1 MFEIITGVA
10 GLLGLS
16 VSQLSKLYKDY
27 RNRYQDSKSATL
39 LKARHFAGEKIAND
53 GLLKQATMLYYDAR
67 GFKETGMSE
76 YIIATD
82 GHTLHSAMAVLPEW
96 IGLINPLDNTHEI
109 ASFIPVHPPKVEFAQ
124 EQVLHLLHTIEL
136 MNLRL
141 WGGPIYRL
149 LNVDLSSRLT
159 KSSFAEVDFLH
170 YRFTVGLVV
179 DELVDAL
186 SKYDFSVDKVLA
198 NANSLL
204 PVRNRVLPDGQSLLN
219 FRERICAGGI
229 TMVFAM
235 PRPKPYNDF
244 IFPIQQRS
252 ASVADGQGMLSII
265 PRGFHES
272 LTDQQK
278 DVAPS
283 ISCYREVYEELF
295 GGKEVEK
302 HTERLRHDWFFG
314 ERQMRW
320 FIDHKESYELICTCF
335 GVDMVSGNYQF
346 GTVLIIHDEE
356 YWDTFGREMEANWE
370 GKERTTRIIST
381 KDSAAVEK
389 LIKQGNWTGEGL
401 QTLCEGLFYLKKK
414 YPRRLSLPNI
424 KRIVPNS

>member
-16 VSQLSKLYKDY
+16 VSQLSKLYKGY

-39 LKARHFAGEKIAND
+39 LKARQFAGEKVAND
-53 GLLKQATMLYYDAR
+53 GLLKQATKRYYDAR
-67 GFKETGMSE
+67 GFKETGLSE
-76 YIIATD
+76 YSVAVD
-82 GHTLHSAMAVLPEW
+82 GHTVHSGMAVLPEW
-96 IGLINPLDNTHEI
+96 IGLNNPLNDTHES
-109 ASFIPVHPPKVEFAQ
+109 ASFLPIQPPKVEFVQ

-149 LNVDLSSRLT
+149 LNVDFSSGLT
-159 KSSFAEVDFLH
+159 RSSFAEVDFLH
-170 YRFTVGLVV
+170 YRFTVGLVI

-204 PVRNRVLPDGQSLLN
+204 PVRNRILPDGQSLLG
-219 FRERICAGGI
+219 FQERICAGGI

-252 ASVADGQGMLSII
+252 AIVADGHGMLSII

-283 ISCYREVYEELF
+283 ISCYREIYEELF
-295 GGKEVEK
+295 GGKEVEQ

-320 FIDHKESYELICTCF
+320 FIDHKDSYELICTCF
-335 GVDMVSGNYQF
+335 GIDMVSGNYQF
-346 GTVLIIHDEE
+346 GTLLIIHDGK
-356 YWDTFGREMEANWE
+356 YWDTFGNEIRANWE
-370 GKERTTRIIST
+370 GKERTTRPIST
-381 KDSAAVEK
+381 KDSAALEE
-389 LIKQGNWTGEGL
+389 LIQQGNWTGEGL
-401 QTLCEGLFYLKKK
+401 QTLCEALLFLKKR
-414 YPRRLSLPNI
+414 YPRKVSLPNI
-424 KRIVPNS
+424 TRTISK